1 MSWLSQNPDCVLC
14 ARSKRER
21 DKKALHP
28 PADSFLRVCKP
39 TEGQGWVHLACA
51 VFIPEIS
58 FSDAKRLRIV
68 EGISTLP
75 THRWSTVRSN
85 PPYVEPRVLSS
96 PSAFVHAN
104 FATTQRCTL
113 CNQIDGA
120 VVRCS
125 DCTAEYHI
133 SCAWSR
139 GYKFGFEI
147 QPVRPF
153 RRFREPAVDTDARA
167 SATKTK
173 AAKRELSASV
183 SFNGVLGT
191 MHPVV
196 RCKEHEGSRRPLFD
210 ICETNE
216 YGEVCAAP
224 LPFPLTLSANGVLPF
239 RTKRRRPSKCTA
251 TPTSRHQSRSRTR
264 SFEKRGVSTT
274 SSKRGTL
281 QSRSTGTGRRIPR
294 RPITV
299 RIPSAR
305 TARRLSLHFSI
316 RFHARGHSRVIGVI
330 LKVGRICRSP
340 TATFTLTDSDSGHSL
355 HTYFSSQPFLFF
367 SFSFR

>member
-1 MSWLSQNPDCVLC
+1 MQSVC
-14 ARSKRER
+14 ASSRASAHFPLIGGPRYVVIPHIWNLE
-21 DKKALHP
+21 
-28 PADSFLRVCKP
+28 FLR
-39 TEGQGWVHLACA
+39 
-51 VFIPEIS
+51 
-58 FSDAKRLRIV
+58 
-68 EGISTLP
+68 
-75 THRWSTVRSN
+75 
-85 PPYVEPRVLSS
+85 PPSV
-96 PSAFVHAN
+96 FVHSN

-113 CNQIDGA
+113 CNRIDGA

-147 QPVRPF
+147 QPVGPF

-167 SATKTK
+167 STTKTK

-224 LPFPLTLSANGVLPF
+224 IPRFHTPYPFPSAQNADGSPSVLQYLQAGAS
-239 RTKRRRPSKCTA
+239 RAVARAPSKSA
-251 TPTSRHQSRSRTR
+251 TSR
-264 SFEKRGVSTT
+264 
-274 SSKRGTL
+274 
-281 QSRSTGTGRRIPR
+281 PC
-294 RPITV
+294 
-299 RIPSAR
+299 
-305 TARRLSLHFSI
+305 ARRE
-316 RFHARGHSRVIGVI
+316 RPCCRAQRARGDDCRHRRVV
-330 LKVGRICRSP
+330 R
-340 TATFTLTDSDSGHSL
+340 
-355 HTYFSSQPFLFF
+355 
-367 SFSFR
+367 